1 MSTLFHPSASEAGGG
16 RPTRLLVAFSTLL
29 GLVVFGTLGYHLTEH
44 WSLFDSL
51 YMTVT
56 TITTIGYR
64 EVHPLSAA
72 GRVFTMFLVLTGVT
86 MFFYAGSE
94 IFGAIIGGELRRLLG
109 RQRMEHA
116 LEKIS
121 AHIVVCGY
129 GRMGRLVCKEFSA
142 AGIPVVVIERQA
154 ELLEDFD
161 VPHAI
166 PIHGDGASDEILERA
181 GVRRARG
188 LVAVVASDADNLFI
202 TMSARLLNEQMFIVA
217 RADEEGAQSKLLRGG
232 ANRVISP
239 YVIGGQRVAQAVLR
253 PAVVDFL
260 ELATRT
266 EHLELQIE
274 ESQVSAGS
282 ALAGRT
288 LKDSEVRQKLE
299 IIILAIKRP
308 SGRMLFAPSPDT
320 LLEPGD
326 TLITV
331 GSRQQLDQLER
342 LATRA
347 RA

>member
-1 MSTLFHPSASEAGGG
+1 MATFFRPVAQEAGH
-16 RPTRLLVAFSTLL
+16 RLNRLAVAFSSLL
-29 GLVVFGTLGYHLTEH
+29 GVVVFGTLGYHFTEG

-72 GRVFTMFLVLTGVT
+72 GRVFTMILVLTGVT

-94 IFGAIIGGELRRLLG
+94 IFGAIVGGELRRLLG

-129 GRMGRLVCKEFSA
+129 GRMGRLVCREFSE
-142 AGIPVVVIERQA
+142 AGIPSVVIERRA

-166 PIHGDGASDEILERA
+166 PIHGEAASDEILERA
-181 GVRRARG
+181 GVKRARG

-202 TMSARLLNEQMFIVA
+202 TMSARLLNEKMFIVA
-217 RADEEGAQSKLLRGG
+217 RADEEGTQQKLLRAG

-274 ESQVSAGS
+274 ETQIAASST
-282 ALAGRT
+282 LAGVT
-288 LKDSEVRQKLE
+288 LKESGLRQRLE
-299 IIILAIKRP
+299 ILILAIKRA
-308 SGRMLFAPSPDT
+308 SGKMLFAPPADT
-320 LLEPGD
+320 ILEPGD

-331 GSRQQLDQLER
+331 GSRHQLDELER
-342 LATRA
+342 LATSA
-347 RA
+347 

>member
-1 MSTLFHPSASEAGGG
+1 MSTLFPPSIRDTGGD
-16 RPTRLLVAFSTLL
+16 RPTRLAVAVSGLL
-29 GLVVFGTLGYHLTEH
+29 GIVTFGTLGYHFTEH

-72 GRVFTMFLVLTGVT
+72 GRVFTMVLVLTGVT

-94 IFGAIIGGELRRLLG
+94 VFGAIVGGELRKLLG

-121 AHIVVCGY
+121 SHIVVCGY
-129 GRMGRLVCKEFSA
+129 GRMGRLVCREFSA
-142 AGIPVVVIERQA
+142 AGIPLVVVEREA

-161 VPHAI
+161 IPHAI
-166 PIHGDGASDEILERA
+166 PIHGEAASDEILERA

-202 TMSARLLNEQMFIVA
+202 TMSARLLNEKMFIVA
-217 RADEEGAQSKLLRGG
+217 RADEEGAQRKLLRAG

-274 ESQVSAGS
+274 ETQVVADS
-282 ALAGRT
+282 ALAGST
-288 LKDSEVRQKLE
+288 LNGSELRQKLE
-299 IIILAIKRP
+299 IIILAIKRS
-308 SGRMLFAPSPDT
+308 SGKMLFAPPPET
-320 LLEPGD
+320 LLEAGD

-342 LATRA
+342 LARA
-347 RA
+347 QR